1 MSLKWKS
8 LIDGRGIF
16 RVKEVLTQVTQV
28 WQPRDKAN
36 LFFYSWPLEHPLQP
50 CKPKARYSWRNL

>member
-28 WQPRDKAN
+28 
-36 LFFYSWPLEHPLQP
+36 
-50 CKPKARYSWRNL
+50 

>member
-1 MSLKWKS
+1 VVNLGLGTDYNAEKFKKALEQEKPKLKAMSLKWKN

-28 WQPRDKAN
+28 
-36 LFFYSWPLEHPLQP
+36 
-50 CKPKARYSWRNL
+50 